1 MPLIGKG
8 WPCILALPSGAG
20 GLYNVGMTLTQ
31 QFLRVALGAGIVVGQ
46 VLAAPVEVELVMYEV
61 PEVLWQAKFE
71 GQFQEH
77 PALKKR
83 LDEEMQVGGLKQV
96 LAVKGAVG
104 EDQPWIWRQGQEQ
117 EFAEGWVTPEK
128 PPAMPERLAK
138 RFVGSA
144 VEIQQEGLTEGGRLR
159 VSLKLEHHLTPPK
172 MRRISYANAATGAER
187 EKLSVEYPQFDQI
200 EWMGQLTLWQQ
211 WRQVTNVLRL
221 SGPDAGAGPAM
232 RYVVFI
238 KRL

>member
-1 MPLIGKG
+1 
-8 WPCILALPSGAG
+8 
-20 GLYNVGMTLTQ
+20 MTLTWH
-31 QFLRVALGAGIVVGQ
+31 FLRVALGVVLLMGQ
-46 VLAAPVEVELVMYEV
+46 ALAAPVEVELVIYEV
-61 PEVLWQAKFE
+61 PELLWQAKFE

-83 LDEEMQVGGLKQV
+83 LDEEMQAGGLKQI
-96 LAVKGAVG
+96 LAVKGAVA

-117 EFAEGWVTPEK
+117 EFAEGWETPEK
-128 PPAMPERLAK
+128 PPAIPASRKK

-144 VEIQQEGLTEGGRLR
+144 VELRHEGLTEGGRLL
-159 VSLKLEHHLTPPK
+159 VSLKLEHHLNPPK

-200 EWMGQLTLWQQ
+200 EWVGRLTLWQQ
-211 WRQVTNVLRL
+211 WRQVTSVLRL
-221 SGPDAGAGPAM
+221 SGLEAGAGTAM

>member
-1 MPLIGKG
+1 
-8 WPCILALPSGAG
+8 
-20 GLYNVGMTLTQ
+20 MTLTWH
-31 QFLRVALGAGIVVGQ
+31 FLRVALGVVLLMGQ

-61 PEVLWQAKFE
+61 PEAVWQAKFE

-83 LDEEMQVGGLKQV
+83 LEEEMQAGGLRQI
-96 LAVKGAVG
+96 LAVKGAVA
-104 EDQPWIWRQGQEQ
+104 EDEPWIWQQGQEM
-117 EFAEGWVTPEK
+117 EFAEGWETPEHS
-128 PPAMPERLAK
+128 PAIPASRKK

-144 VEIQQEGLTEGGRLR
+144 VELLHEGITEGGRLQ
-159 VSLKLEHHLTPPK
+159 VSLKLEHHLNPPK
-172 MRRISYANAATGAER
+172 MRRINYANAATGAER

-200 EWMGQLTLWQQ
+200 EWEGKLTLWQH
-211 WRQVTNVLRL
+211 WRQVTSLLRL
-221 SGPDAGAGPAM
+221 SGPETGAGPAM

>member
-1 MPLIGKG
+1 
-8 WPCILALPSGAG
+8 
-20 GLYNVGMTLTQ
+20 MTLTWH
-31 QFLRVALGAGIVVGQ
+31 FLRVALGVVLLIGQ
-46 VLAAPVEVELVMYEV
+46 AQAAPVEVELVMYEV

-71 GQFQEH
+71 GPFQEH

-83 LDEEMQVGGLKQV
+83 LDEEMEAGGLKQV

-117 EFAEGWVTPEK
+117 EFAEGWETPEHS
-128 PPAMPERLAK
+128 PAMPVSRKK

-159 VSLKLEHHLTPPK
+159 VSLKLDHHLTPPK
-172 MRRISYANAATGAER
+172 MRRISYASAATGAER

-200 EWMGQLTLWQQ
+200 EWVGRLTLWQE
-211 WRQVTNVLRL
+211 WRQVTSVLRL
-221 SGPDAGAGPAM
+221 SGSEAGAGTAM